1 MDAEMARAQGD
12 SGMRKL
18 FIWLPL
24 ALFAVFFGLFASG
37 LLKPDDRVITS
48 KLVGK
53 PLPAFE
59 LPAAASD
66 RPGLASGQLATGQP
80 RLLNIFASWCVPC
93 AAEAPQLMALKRE
106 GVAIDAIAIRDA
118 RPDVDAFLARWGNPY
133 ARIGLDARSSVQIA
147 LGSSGVPE
155 TFVIDGQGR
164 IAYQHIG
171 DIRADD
177 VPMILKRLEE
187 AR

>member
-1 MDAEMARAQGD
+1 MARQGVR
-12 SGMRKL
+12 GMKKL
-18 FIWLPL
+18 LIWLPL
-24 ALFAVFFGLFASG
+24 VLFTGFFALFASG

-53 PLPAFE
+53 ALPEFT

-66 RPGLASGQLATGQP
+66 RPALSSAELATGKP

-93 AAEAPQLMALKRE
+93 AAEAPQLLALKQA
-106 GVAIDAIAIRDA
+106 GVEIDAIAIRDA
-118 RPDVDAFLARWGNPY
+118 RPDVDRFLQRYGNPY
-133 ARIGLDARSSVQIA
+133 SRVGLDARSSVQIA
-147 LGSSGVPE
+147 IGSSGVPE
-155 TFVIDGQGR
+155 SFVIDGKGR
-164 IAYQHIG
+164 IAYQHVG

-177 VPMILKRLEE
+177 IPMILQRLED

>member
-1 MDAEMARAQGD
+1 MASQKGYGGA
-12 SGMRKL
+12 GMRKL
-18 FIWLPL
+18 LIWLPL
-24 ALFAVFFGLFASG
+24 AFFLGLFGLFASG
-37 LLKPDDRVITS
+37 LLRPDDRVISS

-53 PLPAFE
+53 PLPAFT

-66 RPGLASGQLATGQP
+66 RPPLASPELATGKP

-93 AAEAPQLMALKRE
+93 AAEAPQLMTLRQA
-106 GVAIDAIAIRDA
+106 GVEIDAIAIRDA
-118 RPDVDAFLARWGNPY
+118 RPDVDAFLRRYGNPY
-133 ARIGLDARSSVQIA
+133 ARIGLDARSEVQIA

-155 TFVIDGQGR
+155 SFIIDGRGR

-177 VPMILKRLEE
+177 VPMILDRLRR
-187 AR
+187 AQ

>member
-1 MDAEMARAQGD
+1 
-12 SGMRKL
+12 MRRIL
-18 FIWLPL
+18 IWLPL
-24 ALFAVFFGLFASG
+24 LLFAAFIGLFASG
-37 LLKPDDRVITS
+37 LFQPDDRIIQS
-48 KLVGK
+48 RLVGQ
-53 PLPAFE
+53 PLPDFD

-66 RPGLASGQLATGQP
+66 RPGLGSRDMARGKP

-93 AAEAPQLMALKRE
+93 AVEAPQLMALKRA

-118 RPDVDAFLARWGNPY
+118 RSDVDAFLARNGNPY
-133 ARIGLDARSSVQIA
+133 QRIGLDARSAVQIA

-155 TFVIDGQGR
+155 TFVIDGRGR

-177 VPMILKRLEE
+177 VPAILARLED

>member
-1 MDAEMARAQGD
+1 MK
-12 SGMRKL
+12 KL
-18 FIWLPL
+18 LIWLPL
-24 ALFAVFFGLFASG
+24 GLFLGFFVLFASG

-53 PLPAFE
+53 ALPAFS

-66 RPGLASGQLATGQP
+66 RPGLASAQLATGKP
-80 RLLNIFASWCVPC
+80 RLLNIFASWCLPC
-93 AAEAPQLMALKRE
+93 AAEAPQLMKLAGQ
-106 GVAIDAIAIRDA
+106 GVEIDAIAIRDA
-118 RPDVDAFLARWGNPY
+118 QPDVDRFLARYGNPY

-155 TFVIDGQGR
+155 TFVIDGKGR
-164 IAYQHIG
+164 IVHQHVG

-177 VPMILKRLEE
+177 VPMILQRLR
-187 AR
+187 AAQ

>member
-1 MDAEMARAQGD
+1 
-12 SGMRKL
+12 MRKL
-18 FIWLPL
+18 IIWLPL
-24 ALFAVFFGLFASG
+24 VLFLAFIGLFASG
-37 LLKPDDRVITS
+37 LFQPDDRIIHS
-48 KLVGK
+48 RLVGQ
-53 PLPAFE
+53 PLPAFT

-66 RPGLASGQLATGQP
+66 RPPLASAQLATGKP

-93 AAEAPQLMALKRE
+93 AAEAPQLMALKQA
-106 GVAIDAIAIRDA
+106 GVEIDAIAIRDA
-118 RPDVDAFLARWGNPY
+118 RQDVDRFLARYGNPY
-133 ARIGLDARSSVQIA
+133 ARIGLDERSAVQIA

-155 TFVIDGQGR
+155 SFVIDGKGR

-177 VPMILKRLEE
+177 MPMILQHLKD

>member
-1 MDAEMARAQGD
+1 
-12 SGMRKL
+12 MRRIL
-18 FIWLPL
+18 IWLPL
-24 ALFAVFFGLFASG
+24 LLFAAFIGLFASG
-37 LLKPDDRVITS
+37 LFQPDDRIIQS
-48 KLVGK
+48 RLVGQ
-53 PLPAFE
+53 PLPDFN

-66 RPGLASGQLATGQP
+66 RPGLGSRDMARGKP

-93 AAEAPQLMALKRE
+93 AVEAPQLMALKRA

-118 RPDVDAFLARWGNPY
+118 RSDVDAFLARNGNPY
-133 ARIGLDARSSVQIA
+133 QRIGLDARSAVQIA

-155 TFVIDGQGR
+155 TFIIDGRGR

-177 VPMILKRLEE
+177 VPTILARLED